1 MAFVWE
7 EFEEA
12 CWCWSAALFFTQ
24 LNIQALNEGV
34 SKFQV
39 RDSFMHTQIPS
50 SLLFFGLALVEFRK
64 SVPLFQTLALALF
77 EF

>member
-1 MAFVWE
+1 MLV
-7 EFEEA
+7 
-12 CWCWSAALFFTQ
+12 SRALFTQ

-39 RDSFMHTQIPS
+39 QDSFMHTQIPS
-50 SLLFFGLALVEFRK
+50 SLHCFGVALVKFQKK
-64 SVPLFQTLALALF
+64 SLLLFQTLALSLF